1 MVLRLYVNL
10 YVGGAEPRQNQ
21 NQSYIGM
28 LQSILGT
35 ATISQTWAL
44 QYGLQAWSV
53 VALYQGVPGE
63 GKRLQKRFCNLFP
76 SPGTP

>member
-1 MVLRLYVNL
+1 MHLSRLD
-10 YVGGAEPRQNQ
+10 QNQ

-35 ATISQTWAL
+35 ATISQTRAL

-53 VALYQGVPGE
+53 VALYQGVPGK
-63 GKRLQKRFCNLFP
+63 GLVRVH
-76 SPGTP
+76 